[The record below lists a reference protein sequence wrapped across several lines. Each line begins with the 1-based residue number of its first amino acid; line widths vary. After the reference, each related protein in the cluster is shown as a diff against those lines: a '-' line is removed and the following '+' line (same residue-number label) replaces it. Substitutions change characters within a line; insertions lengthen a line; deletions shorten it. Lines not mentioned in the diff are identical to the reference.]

1 MLINTGA
8 GGVFPGRGSH
18 PRGPPGRT
26 LKSIK
31 KSIENKV
38 PKKTTLWAP
47 RATKKAYS
55 DELYSQNTSKREP
68 KMDTN
73 PDSAKKWKLK
83 PRSGDSL
90 ILTVPDPL
98 LRAPFSL
105 FF

>member
-1 MLINTGA
+1 MLKNAGA
-8 GGVFPGRGSH
+8 GTP
-18 PRGPPGRT
+18 PRSWLPPPAVPRPDP
-26 LKSIK
+26 
-31 KSIENKV
+31 KSIEKAIAHRV

-98 LRAPFSL
+98 SRAPFSL